1 MLNNQ
6 EKDISEVK
14 DKMGHMEGLMYD
26 IRRDLGLLTEQ
37 VAGIIE
43 REESRVGGEE
53 TETEI
58 EMKAII
64 DDLESKFTRME
75 SDLMRLLKDDT
86 TEAQLSKINKMFEEF
101 KMNTITKND
110 FVAGLGDKADKEE
123 IANIVSFKFLDL
135 LFFQNIV
142 QILISDPTRRV

>member
-26 IRRDLGLLTEQ
+26 IKRDLGLLTEQ

-123 IANIVSFKFLDL
+123 IANIVSFNFLDL
-135 LFFQNIV
+135 IFFENIA
-142 QILISDPTRRV
+142 QILILDPTRRV

>member
-1 MLNNQ
+1 
-6 EKDISEVK
+6 
-14 DKMGHMEGLMYD
+14 
-26 IRRDLGLLTEQ
+26 
-37 VAGIIE
+37 
-43 REESRVGGEE
+43 
-53 TETEI
+53 
-58 EMKAII
+58 MKAII

-123 IANIVSFKFLDL
+123 IANIVSFNFLDL
-135 LFFQNIV
+135 IFFENIA
-142 QILISDPTRRV
+142 QILILDPTRRV